1 MAAGCH
7 GEYLPRGCS
16 EEPAVLEVLF
26 DDDICDCV
34 KDEFDVLCVC
44 GTGHVAVDFLHV
56 LSHVEIKELGLD
68 VISCVFKCVGTCGG
82 RGEIRC
88 RHLCW
93 GGDARGRGTW
103 GRLGLVFGIQPRSLP
118 PSWVLTAATN
128 SVLKEA
134 VLPCFHPPDGT
145 SHAGLAPG
153 LLPAPGT
160 APSVMEPVKGSPQG
174 DQTHSP
180 S

>member
-82 RGEIRC
+82 RERFAAGASAGVVT
-88 RHLCW
+88 L
-93 GGDARGRGTW
+93 GAGGPGDAW
-103 GRLGLVFGIQPRSLP
+103 GLCLGFSP
-118 PSWVLTAATN
+118 AA
-128 SVLKEA
+128 
-134 VLPCFHPPDGT
+134 C
-145 SHAGLAPG
+145 
-153 LLPAPGT
+153 LPAGC
-160 APSVMEPVKGSPQG
+160 
-174 DQTHSP
+174 
-180 S
+180 